1 MTFKAFIT
9 SCAGTVLTEE
19 EKSFFA
25 DQRPSGFIL
34 FARNCENPD
43 QLKKLIDSV
52 RNAVQDEKMLVLV
65 DQEGGRVARMQ
76 PPHWTDFPSG
86 RVLGNIYRQEGEA
99 GLSKIRLISQWLATE
114 IYAVGINVNCVPVL
128 DVPVPGAHD
137 VIGTRAYGET
147 VEDVITVAKAVVEGH
162 RDAGVLPV
170 IKHIP
175 GHGRAGVDSHLT
187 LPVIKDPVDELRN
200 KDFLPFKAFNNM
212 PLGMTGHLLLP
223 ELDEKNPVSTSRHI
237 IDTIIRKEIGFDGL
251 LMSDD
256 LDMEAL
262 DGTIGERAK
271 NCLEAGCDLPLY
283 CKGEFHKMTEVAEVS
298 PELSGDALRR
308 INTAKGQLSAPKAF
322 DKEQISAWMKENLA
336 KYQ

>member
-9 SCAGTVLTEE
+9 SCAGPVLTEDE
-19 EKSFFA
+19 RSFFA

-34 FARNCENPD
+34 FARNCENPQ

-52 RNAVQDEKMLVLV
+52 REAVQDETMLVLV
-65 DQEGGRVARMQ
+65 DQEGGRVARLK
-76 PPHWTDFPSG
+76 PPHWTDFPAG
-86 RVLGNIYRQEGEA
+86 RVLGNIYRKDGEA
-99 GLSKIRLISQWLATE
+99 GLAKVREISRWLASE
-114 IYAVGINVNCVPVL
+114 IYSVGINVNCVPVL
-128 DVPVPGAHD
+128 DVPVSGAHD

-147 VEDVITVAKAVVEGH
+147 VEDVITVAKAVIEGH

-175 GHGRAGVDSHLT
+175 GHGRAGVDSHLE
-187 LPVIKDPVDELRN
+187 LPVIQDPVDELRR
-200 KDFLPFKAFNNM
+200 KDFLPFKAFKDM

-223 ELDEKNPVSTSRHI
+223 ELDGKDPVSTSKHI

-283 CKGEFHKMTEVAEVS
+283 CKGEFHKMTAVAEVS
-298 PELSGDALRR
+298 PELSGESLRR
-308 INTAKGQLSAPKAF
+308 LNEAKALLNPPKAP
-322 DKEQISAWMKENLA
+322 DNEQIRVWLEENLSN
-336 KYQ
+336 YQ